1 MRRADRGQGKAKQRR
16 HRIGPGTIR
25 GLALNTARIRVPA
38 GLNSPQVPAN
48 GPLRAG
54 TETAAADGPA
64 APEGR
69 LVDRA
74 PEQLRPHP
82 VYLDACGSVATGRTA
97 HNPAGST
104 PVIAPLLT
112 TRDGLILDGHT
123 RWQLALQEG
132 RFSVACIEY
141 DLTGEQVLLLMLD
154 QYRPADRLN
163 AFCRIVM
170 ALALEPYW
178 RAQARERQRQGGTEK
193 LSSTLT
199 KASAIDVRAE
209 LARAAGAGAGNIS
222 KVKQLLET
230 THPARCATPC
240 ARGEISIH
248 RAWQWRHLA
257 PDQQNARL
265 DQYRHRKDIH
275 HTIRHLL
282 RQHCDPNRT
291 TCLSLEQVAAR
302 LASPRPRRI
311 SARHAVR
318 GRPARPRAHRNPRP
332 VRALCL
338 RNQCA

>member
-1 MRRADRGQGKAKQRR
+1 M
-16 HRIGPGTIR
+16 
-25 GLALNTARIRVPA
+25 TATV
-38 GLNSPQVPAN
+38 
-48 GPLRAG
+48 
-54 TETAAADGPA
+54 DGHV

-82 VYLDACGSVATGRTA
+82 VYLDVCDPIATGKTP
-97 HNPAGST
+97 HSPAGST

-123 RWQLALQEG
+123 RWQLAARGGQP
-132 RFSVACIEY
+132 SVACIEY
-141 DLTGEQVLLLMLD
+141 DIGSEAALLLMLD
-154 QYRPADRLN
+154 KHRYTDRLN
-163 AFCRIVM
+163 AFCRTVM
-170 ALALEPYW
+170 ALALEPHW
-178 RAQARERQRQGGTEK
+178 RARARERQRQGGTEK

-209 LARAAGAGAGNIS
+209 LARAAGVGAGNVT

-230 THPARCATPC
+230 TIPAVRDALR
-240 ARGEISIH
+240 AGEILIH

-282 RQHCDPNRT
+282 GQHRVRQDNV
-291 TCLSLEQVAAR
+291 LSLEQVAAR
-302 LASPRPRRI
+302 LASP
-311 SARHAVR
+311 ARGGLAHVTLHVVDLP
-318 GRPARPRAHRNPRP
+318 GPALIVTRDLHDTLLKEPGA
-332 VRALCL
+332 
-338 RNQCA
+338 

>member
-1 MRRADRGQGKAKQRR
+1 M
-16 HRIGPGTIR
+16 
-25 GLALNTARIRVPA
+25 NTARIRVPA

-209 LARAAGAGAGNIS
+209 LARAAGVGAGNVT

-230 THPARCATPC
+230 TIPAMRDALR
-240 ARGEISIH
+240 AGEISIH

-282 RQHCDPNRT
+282 RQHCARQDNV
-291 TCLSLEQVAAR
+291 LSLEQVAAR
-302 LASPRPRRI
+302 LASP
-311 SARHAVR
+311 ARGGLAHATLRVVDLP
-318 GRPARPRAHRNPRP
+318 GPALIVTRDLYEH
-332 VRALCL
+332 LL
-338 RNQCA
+338 KEQCA